1 MADPSMTA
9 TSGAAYVPPP
19 YVPNDYGDY
28 ATYQPQA
35 KTAWAKDGSDEKGL
49 TFADFLDAINPLQHI
64 PVVAQ
69 IYRAITGEKIGLAAK
84 LVGDTLYGG
93 GPIAFLASGISSA
106 FEGAAGK
113 STSEMLASI
122 AQDVFGSSSSKSGDA
137 PASTQEARAHDSEQA
152 HEDELG
158 ALTQMAMANVAPAAA
173 PQTASIAQSDAAT
186 ATVPTIAPVA
196 APAPKPVAA
205 PQDKGDEA
213 SARIAKTV
221 AEAQRAQAGL
231 LLASV
236 QQPESST
243 TRAKRRDD
251 EPKQIAEAKPA
262 SATNPYLAPERSDAN
277 WSNESLADTIARYER
292 AVAANRR

>member
-1 MADPSMTA
+1 MTA

-35 KTAWAKDGSDEKGL
+35 KTAWAKDGSGEEGL

-93 GPIAFLASGISSA
+93 GPVAFLASGISSV

-122 AQDVFGSSSSKSGDA
+122 ANDVFGSPSSGSGDA
-137 PASTQEARAHDSEQA
+137 PIPTQEARAHDSEQA

-173 PQTASIAQSDAAT
+173 PQVASIAQSDAAT
-186 ATVPTIAPVA
+186 TTATMTAPTQG
-196 APAPKPVAA
+196 PKPVATT
-205 PQDKGDEA
+205 QDKGDET

-236 QQPESST
+236 QQPESSA

-251 EPKQIAEAKPA
+251 EPKQITEAQPK
-262 SATNPYLAPERSDAN
+262 SAANPYLAPERGGGN

>member
-1 MADPSMTA
+1 MADPTISA

-28 ATYQPQA
+28 STYQPQA
-35 KTAWAKDGSDEKGL
+35 KTAWAKDGSGEEGL
-49 TFADFLDAINPLQHI
+49 TFADFVDAINPLQHI

-84 LVGDTLYGG
+84 LIGDTLYGG
-93 GPIAFLASGISSA
+93 GPMAFLASGISAA

-122 AQDVFGSSSSKSGDA
+122 AHDVFGSPSDGTGTAA
-137 PASTQEARAHDSEQA
+137 PTQEARTLDSERT

-158 ALTQMAMANVAPAAA
+158 ALTQMAMANVAPIAA
-173 PQTASIAQSDAAT
+173 PQMASIAQSDAAT
-186 ATVPTIAPVA
+186 ATVPSIAPVT
-196 APAPKPVAA
+196 APAPKPAAA

-236 QQPESST
+236 QPPESPA

-262 SATNPYLAPERSDAN
+262 SVTNPYLAPDRN
-277 WSNESLADTIARYER
+277 GTTWSNESLADTIARYER
-292 AVAANRR
+292 AVSANRR